1 MRKEIHYLQV
11 HEVLQINI
19 RKSHPIKRDDNTRNN
34 SKLSSDA
41 KITYQG
47 EEKKVSREK
56 LIARLPDE
64 MKSSPYEPTLI
75 PFHRR
80 L

>member
-11 HEVLQINI
+11 HEVLQIDI
-19 RKSHPIKRDDNTRNN
+19 RKSLSIKRDDNTRNN

-56 LIARLPDE
+56 INCETPRRDE
-64 MKSSPYEPTLI
+64 IFPLRAHI
-75 PFHRR
+75 NPFP
-80 L
+80 